1 MARRIFSAEAARH
14 LVSSVFT
21 RPVGIVVFFAAFV
34 LALSVAPPPAD
45 LLENA
50 VRLTMW
56 LSQSLGVPG
65 FPTVTRAESI
75 FGIGLF
81 VAFLV
86 SATNWIDAFL
96 DFRYQYPR
104 RHGFQGDFLAARS
117 NFRRESYRLWR
128 LSAMCTIALSLL
140 FNWRVTTL
148 VITFGLLIH
157 AYSEAVNSS
166 LDRLYRIGA
175 QRLFRAE
182 REKRRR
188 LLELARQ
195 ARAAKTVADAD
206 AAAQTARIEV
216 LEAEAEQEHGLS
228 G

>member
-1 MARRIFSAEAARH
+1 MVALTLIF
-14 LVSSVFT
+14 V
-21 RPVGIVVFFAAFV
+21 FV
-34 LALSVAPPPAD
+34 LFAAPPPGE
-45 LLENA
+45 LLDNA
-50 VRLTMW
+50 MALTRW
-56 LSQSLGVPG
+56 LSQPLGEPVSR
-65 FPTVTRAESI
+65 TMTRAESI
-75 FGIGLF
+75 FGLGLF
-81 VAFLV
+81 VAFLI

-104 RHGFQGDFLAARS
+104 RHSNQGDFLAARS

-140 FNWRVTTL
+140 HNWAISTL
-148 VITFGLLIH
+148 IITFGLLIH

-175 QRLFRAE
+175 QRLFREE

-195 ARAAKTVADAD
+195 ARAAKTIADVD

-216 LEAEAEQEHGLS
+216 LEAEAEQEHGVS